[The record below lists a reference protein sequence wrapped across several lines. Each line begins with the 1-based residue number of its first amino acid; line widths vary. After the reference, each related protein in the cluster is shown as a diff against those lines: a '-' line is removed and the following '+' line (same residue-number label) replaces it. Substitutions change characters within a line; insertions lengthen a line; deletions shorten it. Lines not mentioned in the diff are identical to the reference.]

1 MWLALVTGIVV
12 ASVRRSRMPGIWS
25 GCAVDGDQLF
35 VVLYLA
41 WMLVELGVSARDTS
55 TVGKTTADAAT
66 CQLYGFGQALTLL
79 SALWLPSAW
88 HAPGAAHVAGLALF
102 LAGVAWRLW
111 AIRTLG
117 RYYSHR
123 VQTLDL
129 HRAVTSGP
137 YRFVRHPAY
146 AGMIVANAGVVLFL
160 PNVADVT
167 IFLVVLL
174 PAIVLRIRVEERL
187 LFEVPGYREYAHSRM
202 RLVPGVW

>member
-1 MWLALVTGIVV
+1 M
-12 ASVRRSRMPGIWS
+12 
-25 GCAVDGDQLF
+25 
-35 VVLYLA
+35 
-41 WMLVELGVSARDTS
+41 
-55 TVGKTTADAAT
+55 
-66 CQLYGFGQALTLL
+66 
-79 SALWLPSAW
+79 
-88 HAPGAAHVAGLALF
+88 
-102 LAGVAWRLW
+102 
-111 AIRTLG
+111 
-117 RYYSHR
+117 
-123 VQTLDL
+123 
-129 HRAVTSGP
+129 TSGP